1 MDLDVVIPMYHL
13 IEYIDNHS
21 KTSGILRQYYRDDPN
36 YNIVHSESFKFK
48 INITEKTHSAG
59 NQRALK

>member
-36 YNIVHSESFKFK
+36 CNIVHSESFKFK
-48 INITEKTHSAG
+48 INITEKTPSAA